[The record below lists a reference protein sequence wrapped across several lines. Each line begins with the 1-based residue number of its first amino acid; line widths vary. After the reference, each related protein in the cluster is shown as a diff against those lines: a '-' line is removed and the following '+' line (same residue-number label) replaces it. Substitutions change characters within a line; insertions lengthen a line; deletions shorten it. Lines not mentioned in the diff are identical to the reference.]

1 MKKQV
6 LNAGSVELLDW
17 MGGDKAIVRGGRI
30 CYQSQGSELA
40 DINLVKA
47 LVKNNHTSA
56 LEHAVFTFKVKAPI
70 FVFRQWHR
78 HRIGWSYNEKSLRY
92 CEASPEFYIPQV
104 LFEVNEDF
112 ILKSYESSYTDYL
125 TLVNC
130 GFPKEQAR
138 AVLPLGIYTEMV
150 CTCNGASLLHF
161 EELRTSKH
169 AQKEIQDYAWALLD
183 CVKEVAPIYGEAL
196 ETRLGRY

>member
-30 CYQSQGSELA
+30 CYQSQGNALA
-40 DINLVKA
+40 DINLIKA

-56 LEHAVFTFKVKAPI
+56 LEHAVFTFQVKAPI

-92 CEASPEFYIPQV
+92 CEATPEFYVPDG
-104 LFEVNEDF
+104 LLDTTEDF
-112 ILKSYESSYTDYL
+112 IKDSYSSSYADYE
-125 TLVNC
+125 TLVKS
-130 GFPKEQAR
+130 GIPKEQAR

-161 EELRTSKH
+161 EDLRTSKH
-169 AQKEIQDYAWALLD
+169 AQKEIQDYTWALLD